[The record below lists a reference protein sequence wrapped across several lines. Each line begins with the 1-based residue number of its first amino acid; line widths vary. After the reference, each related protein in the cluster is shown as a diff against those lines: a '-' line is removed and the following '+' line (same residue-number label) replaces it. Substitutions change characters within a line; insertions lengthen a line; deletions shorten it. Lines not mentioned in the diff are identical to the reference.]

1 MANEVKGIDRPLKD
15 ILATAL
21 VSYYQIPDYQ
31 RPYQWTE
38 KNCEKLLDD
47 LFEDYEEDR
56 ESDYFCGSLVLVKSD
71 PDSKTETYDI
81 VDGQQRLSTFILL
94 AKVLTTLYNNEV
106 LNNKTSKDFLEKSL
120 GDTDGE
126 KRKRL
131 TFSAIGLNAK
141 DDFQDTLDFFDN
153 LDASKGKNSKINDPS
168 KGKNSKIND
177 PSKGKNSKINDPSKG
192 KNSKINDPSKGKN
205 NYLKNAIC
213 LINYLREKE
222 IESIND
228 FIRWLYFKVTFIK
241 TTCTNISMALR
252 IFSVLNARG
261 LPLHAIDV
269 FKVELLKKLAKE
281 KDQEEFVSRW
291 NALRQKCS
299 ENKSK
304 FPKRKENKREKNAAE
319 ILFSW
324 YLIYL
329 NPVTSGKSMEERLA
343 DQFERLNKPPLEYLK
358 DIENFYN
365 AYCKVLEMQDRH
377 AHLLSYLAS
386 DFWRVI
392 LCTSILHHYSP
403 QDIETLKEL
412 LVKFYYQDWVAGQ
425 TKSTRSQTCCNIIIA
440 LKEKKSVE
448 HIASIVKK
456 YFKDKNITQRFKEN
470 LQDSNLYT
478 KFYFAGKSA
487 KKNSWLK
494 PILILVEYFVSDDSC
509 PKRIQMDKNL
519 HVEHILP
526 QQPGSS
532 SQWVKDFSEEERG
545 LYTHS
550 LANLTLLGGK
560 KNTQASNKDF
570 KEKKEIYMGNAVKL
584 GKDKRGREKT
594 FKVMTCYKMTID
606 IAHKYTEWTPKSLEK
621 RKEEL
626 IKIIESVLTL

>member
-1 MANEVKGIDRPLKD
+1 MANESIEGKAYKLKD
-15 ILATAL
+15 ILATEFDA
-21 VSYYQIPDYQ
+21 YYQIPTYQ

-47 LFEDYEEDR
+47 LFSSYECYK
-56 ESDYFCGSLVLVKSD
+56 ESDYFCGSLVLIAIGK
-71 PDSKTETYDI
+71 DSKTSTETYDV
-81 VDGQQRLSTFILL
+81 VDGQQHLSTFILL
-94 AKVLTTLYNNEV
+94 AKVLATLYNEH
-106 LNNKTSKDFLEKSL
+106 LNKTSRDFLEKSL

-131 TFSAIGLNAK
+131 TFNIIGLNAK
-141 DDFQDTLDFFDN
+141 DDFQGALDFFDD
-153 LDASKGKNSKINDPS
+153 LDASEV
-168 KGKNSKIND
+168 
-177 PSKGKNSKINDPSKG
+177 

-222 IESIND
+222 IENIND
-228 FIRWLYFKVTFIK
+228 FIKWLYLKVIFIR
-241 TTCTNISMALR
+241 TTCSNISMALR

-269 FKVELLKKLAKE
+269 FKAELLKKLAKE

-291 NALRQKCS
+291 NALRQKCLDN
-299 ENKSK
+299 ESK
-304 FPKRKENKREKNAAE
+304 FPKRKENKREKDAAE

-324 YLIYL
+324 YLTYL
-329 NPVTSGKSMEERLA
+329 NPVTSGKNMEERLA

-358 DIENFYN
+358 GVEDFYN
-365 AYCKVLEMQDRH
+365 ACCEVLEMQDRY

-403 QDIETLKEL
+403 QDIEALKEL
-412 LVKFYYQDWVAGQ
+412 LVKFYYQNWVAEQKEPKKQ
-425 TKSTRSQTCCNIIIA
+425 TNCNIIKA

-448 HIASIVKK
+448 NIASIVKK
-456 YFKDKNITQRFKEN
+456 YLDDDNNKITQNFREK
-470 LQDSNLYT
+470 LKDDHLYE
-478 KFYFAGKSA
+478 KHKKAS
-487 KKNSWLK
+487 KNSWLR
-494 PILILVEYFVSDDSC
+494 PILILVEYFMSDEPK
-509 PKRIQMDKNL
+509 PKRIQTNDF

-526 QQPGSS
+526 QKPTLS
-532 SQWVKDFSEEERG
+532 SQWAKDFSEEERE

-550 LANLTLLGGK
+550 LANLTLLGGT
-560 KNTQASNKDF
+560 KNTKASNLDF
-570 KEKKEIYMGNAVKL
+570 KDKKKIYMGEEISLSK
-584 GKDKRGREKT
+584 KKT
-594 FKVMTCYKMTID
+594 FRVVTCYKMTID
-606 IAHKYTEWTPKSLEK
+606 IAHHYTEWTPKSLEK